1 MLKTRQTHTS
11 SSIGTKGSP
20 SVPDFIAAVREARFA
35 KDRHVLLTLNGK
47 VEEKTDLFKTAAGY
61 FTVLLLG
68 EHFLL

>member
-1 MLKTRQTHTS
+1 M
-11 SSIGTKGSP
+11 
-20 SVPDFIAAVREARFA
+20 PDFIAAVREARFA